1 MATKSV
7 ADLSRKELLRRIVD
21 ELEGVVVSDAEG
33 RYVYVNNRWSAI
45 TGYSLDQIKGKY
57 IHDVV
62 KNSMVDEALR
72 SRKNIS
78 GHAVLLNAAT
88 GEEIPMYCSYNLLY
102 REEELEGCLIYMIQI
117 SEQKPLM
124 SSPNVSA
131 LFDRLSEYLQE
142 FREIKNTKYTIHN
155 IIGNSPEIVKL
166 KEVINRAAR
175 SASTVLI
182 EGETGTGKE
191 LVAHAIHTLS
201 DRTVL
206 PFVKVNCAAIPGELL
221 ESEFF
226 GYEGGTFTGANRNG
240 KAGKFEMADKGSMFL
255 DEINQLP
262 PLLQPKLLRVLQEK
276 EVERIGSARSIP
288 IDVRI
293 IAATN
298 ISLERLISEGS
309 FRSDLYYRLNVIR
322 ISIPPLRER
331 KEDIPAIAES
341 LLKRLNFQMQLQIP
355 DISEEALERLREY
368 DWPGNIREL
377 QNVIER
383 AMNFA
388 WCERLEWKHFED
400 YFSLRD
406 ASPKASG
413 ESVSNPADLP
423 AGIKQKKRELERKTI
438 LDALE
443 KCSGNKAQAAKL
455 LGISRTSLYK
465 KMQTY
470 SIDFNL

>member
-7 ADLSRKELLRRIVD
+7 ADLSRKELLYRIVD

-33 RYVYVNNRWSAI
+33 RYVYVNNRWSAV
-45 TGYSLDQIKGKY
+45 TGYSLDRIKGRY

-62 KNSMVDEALR
+62 KNTLVDEALR
-72 SRKNIS
+72 TRKNIS
-78 GHAVLLNAAT
+78 GPAVLLNAAT
-88 GEEIPMYCSYNLLY
+88 GQEIPMYCSYNLLY
-102 REEELEGCLIYMIQI
+102 RDNELEGCLIYMIQI
-117 SEQKPLM
+117 SEKEALVAP
-124 SSPNVSA
+124 PNVSA
-131 LFDRLSEYLQE
+131 LFDRLSEYLRE
-142 FREIKNTKYTIHN
+142 FREIKDTKYTIHN

-166 KEVINRAAR
+166 KEIINRSAR

-191 LVAHAIHTLS
+191 LVAHSIHTMS
-201 DRTVL
+201 DRAIL

-226 GYEGGTFTGANRNG
+226 GYEVGTFTGANRNG
-240 KAGKFEMADKGSMFL
+240 KAGKFEMADNGSMFL

-262 PLLQPKLLRVLQEK
+262 PLLQPKFLRVLQER
-276 EVERIGSARSIP
+276 EVERIGSTRSIP

-298 ISLERLISEGS
+298 VSLERLANEGA
-309 FRSDLYYRLNVIR
+309 FRRDLFYRLNVIR

-331 KEDIPAIAES
+331 KEDIPLIAEN

-355 DISEEALERLREY
+355 GISDEAMMHFINY

-383 AMNFA
+383 AMNYA
-388 WCERLEWKHFED
+388 WCEKLEWKHFED
-400 YFSLRD
+400 YFNRRED
-406 ASPKASG
+406 APKICVKDVPKPS
-413 ESVSNPADLP
+413 E
-423 AGIKQKKRELERKTI
+423 GIKQKKKDLERITI
-438 LDALE
+438 MDAL
-443 KCSGNKAQAAKL
+443 KRCGGNKAQASKV

-465 KMQTY
+465 KIRMY
-470 SIDFNL
+470 LIDS